1 MWRHLTLLSPGGP
14 PVGSA
19 LWASILIRQRLA
31 VLEGLANNLSLLPR
45 AHRAPVR
52 NEWPMLPGRVIP
64 FLVPVDPPSAGA
76 EQPNIVVQIGRDEE
90 LLRLRAKVISSAG
103 YTVHSMTPDQATG
116 ELKKAQGARVWV
128 FCHTLEFYE
137 LALLAVAIRRE
148 RPADKL
154 LRLTGLNDIRQVP
167 GLFDELLEPV
177 KGVDDLLR
185 MVADLA
191 RH

>member
-1 MWRHLTLLSPGGP
+1 
-14 PVGSA
+14 
-19 LWASILIRQRLA
+19 
-31 VLEGLANNLSLLPR
+31 
-45 AHRAPVR
+45 
-52 NEWPMLPGRVIP
+52 
-64 FLVPVDPPSAGA
+64 
-76 EQPNIVVQIGRDEE
+76 
-90 LLRLRAKVISSAG
+90 LRLRAKVISSAG

-116 ELKKAQGARVWV
+116 ELKKAQGVRVWV

-148 RPADKL
+148 RPTDKL

-191 RH
+191 RQ

>member
-1 MWRHLTLLSPGGP
+1 
-14 PVGSA
+14 
-19 LWASILIRQRLA
+19 
-31 VLEGLANNLSLLPR
+31 
-45 AHRAPVR
+45 
-52 NEWPMLPGRVIP
+52 MLPGRVIP

-90 LLRLRAKVISSAG
+90 LLRLRAMVISSAG

-116 ELKKAQGARVWV
+116 ELKKAQGVRVWV

-191 RH
+191 RQQ